1 MSSFKTMHRQ
11 GAPANLDFAVEVPT
25 DWVGVP
31 IPEETTDFS
40 DVLAFAPIGV
50 MMAPYAPIV
59 FSVAARPAYDG
70 GTVSQWLDY
79 VSRGRQL
86 EPSAGEEQAVGTH
99 QGVGCWG
106 MQVSDGTVMRARLI
120 FFEDG
125 DRLVNVSCMAPDALW
140 NSVEATFL
148 HMLKTFALAT
158 PKGAKVALHDAGSP
172 LAANT
177 MGAAGAAGATT
188 ARGTATAAE
197 DQDPPNPATALALAD
212 DMASFE
218 ATHVVN
224 ARMQQLGTGTVPPVL
239 DYHEQERWAT
249 LEPPTLTGRM
259 RVPFG
264 WHVADDGSRILVF
277 DPAGTTQIQLQM
289 LLRQGR
295 TDHAMLQQKAAALRA
310 GWPELQTSRRQ
321 FAGLECLS
329 IRNIAIDGKPVEQ
342 GYVLRSAPGD
352 RTLELEITASP
363 QRFPRAAEL
372 ALVLLRDLA
381 LAGEPDSANQYPPQ
395 TEPVS

>member
-1 MSSFKTMHRQ
+1 MSSFKTMRRQ
-11 GAPANLDFAVEVPT
+11 GALANLDFAVEVPT

-31 IPEETTDFS
+31 IPEEATDFS

-70 GTVSQWLDY
+70 GSVSQWLNY
-79 VSRGRQL
+79 VSRERQL
-86 EPSAGEEQAVGTH
+86 DPSAGEEQAIGTH

-125 DRLVNVSCMAPDALW
+125 DRLINVSCMAPDALW

-177 MGAAGAAGATT
+177 MGAAAAAGS
-188 ARGTATAAE
+188 TATHRQAAA
-197 DQDPPNPATALALAD
+197 DDDPDPPNPATALALAN

-218 ATHVVN
+218 ATHAVN
-224 ARMQQLGTGTVPPVL
+224 ARMQQLGAGTVPPVL

-264 WHVADDGSRILVF
+264 WHVIDDGSRILVF
-277 DPAGTTQIQLQM
+277 DPAGNTQVQLQM
-289 LLRQGR
+289 LPRQGR
-295 TDHAMLQQKAAALRA
+295 TDDAILQQKATTLRA
-310 GWPELQTSRRQ
+310 GWPELSARRLQ
-321 FAGLECLS
+321 FSGLACLG
-329 IRNIAIDGKPVEQ
+329 IRNIAIDGRPVEK
-342 GYVLRSAPGD
+342 GYVLRSAPDD
-352 RTLELEITASP
+352 RALELEITASP
-363 QRFPRAAEL
+363 ERFPRAADL

-381 LAGEPDSANQYPPQ
+381 IAGEPDPTDQPQ
-395 TEPVS
+395 TEPAS